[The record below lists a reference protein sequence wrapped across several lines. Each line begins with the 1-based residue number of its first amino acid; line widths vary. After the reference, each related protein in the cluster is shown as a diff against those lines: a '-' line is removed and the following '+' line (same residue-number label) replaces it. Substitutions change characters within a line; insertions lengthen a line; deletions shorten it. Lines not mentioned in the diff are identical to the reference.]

1 MTKSNSSHLT
11 PSPSLLTP
19 HAAIAVVGA
28 GRWGKNHIKTLH
40 DLGFLAAIVEADS
53 DTRNMFKEKYQG
65 VKTFAT
71 VRDAIKEDFDGFT
84 VATPAETHFKIA
96 EFIITHKRHVLVEKP
111 LTLKASEARRL
122 KELAEGNNVNLM
134 VGHLLLFHPAIRKIK
149 ELIEKGKIGKL
160 EYIYSNR
167 LNLGTVRTEENILW
181 SFAPHDISIFQYF
194 IGSLP
199 VEVISRGGAFLQP
212 HIHDSSM
219 TVLTYPGNIVGHIY
233 VSWLHPFKEHRMV
246 VIGSKGMF
254 SYEDSSDDKSILFYE
269 KGIDWIQGEPIKRDG
284 PTEVIPYEKKM
295 PLTEE
300 LKYFAKHTNGD
311 PIKIADAQN
320 GVEVL
325 EILEKASESLL
336 TEGRG
341 ERKEEDKRVRRL
353 EGERGRGIEIGK
365 GQMSD
370 IRSQRSEDIGQSE
383 RKEEDKRVRRLE
395 GERLGYFVHHSSE
408 IDKGC
413 TIGSGTKIWHFS
425 HILSG
430 SRIGENCN
438 IGQNV
443 VIGPDVTIGKQCKIQ
458 NNVSVYKG
466 VTLEDGVFC
475 GPSMVFTNIYNP
487 RAEIRKMDHVRPTLV
502 KKGATIGANAT
513 IVCGT
518 TLGRYS
524 FIGAGAVVTKD
535 VPDYALVVG
544 NSARQIGW
552 VCECGERLVQKSEV
566 GDRKSNFETL
576 ECVFCGKSYRE
587 SDSGIK
593 EKSLAEA

>member
-1 MTKSNSSHLT
+1 MNKK
-11 PSPSLLTP
+11 
-19 HAAIAVVGA
+19 ICVVGA

-40 DLGFLAAIVEADS
+40 SLDCLAGIVEASADV
-53 DTRNMFKEKYQG
+53 RAEFKEKYPD
-65 VKTFAT
+65 VETLAT
-71 VRDAIKEDFDGFT
+71 IRDAIKEDFDGFT
-84 VATPAETHFKIA
+84 VATPAETHFEIA
-96 EFIITHKRHVLVEKP
+96 KFIISRKKHILVEKP
-111 LTLKASEARRL
+111 LTLKASEAMCL
-122 KELAEGNNVNLM
+122 KELAEENNVNLM

-149 ELIEKGKIGKL
+149 ELIENGKIGKL

-219 TVLTYPGNIVGHIY
+219 TVLTYPDNIVGHIY

-254 SYEDSSDDKSILFYE
+254 SYEDSSDDKNILFYE

-311 PIKIADAQN
+311 AIKIADAQN

-336 TEGRG
+336 TGG
-341 ERKEEDKRVRRL
+341 
-353 EGERGRGIEIGK
+353 
-365 GQMSD
+365 
-370 IRSQRSEDIGQSE
+370 SQRSEVRGQKSE
-383 RKEEDKRVRRLE
+383 VGDQR
-395 GERLGYFVHHSSE
+395 FFAHHSAE
-408 IDKGC
+408 IDEKV
-413 TIGSGTKIWHFS
+413 TIGPGTKIWHFS

-430 SRIGENCN
+430 SKIGENCN

-443 VIGPDVTIGKQCKIQ
+443 VVGPDVTIGKQCKIQ

-487 RAEIRKMDHVRPTLV
+487 RAEIRKMDQVRPTLV
-502 KKGATIGANAT
+502 KKGTTIGANAT
-513 IVCGT
+513 IVCGVT
-518 TLGRYS
+518 IGRYS
-524 FIGAGAVVTKD
+524 FVGAGAVVTKD

-552 VCECGERLVQKSEV
+552 VCECGERLADEL
-566 GDRKSNFETL
+566 NCL
-576 ECVFCGKSYRE
+576 ACGKSYRE
-587 SDSGIK
+587 CDSGIK
-593 EKSLAEA
+593 EKSLAEPTKFAEGK

>member
-1 MTKSNSSHLT
+1 MNKK
-11 PSPSLLTP
+11 
-19 HAAIAVVGA
+19 ICVVGA

-40 DLGFLAAIVEADS
+40 ELDFLAGIVEADS
-53 DTRNMFKEKYQG
+53 DTRNLFKEKYPG
-65 VKTFAT
+65 VKTFST
-71 VRDAIKEDFDGFT
+71 IRDAVEKDFDGFT
-84 VATPAETHFKIA
+84 VATPAETHYKIA
-96 EFIITHKRHVLVEKP
+96 EFIITRKKHVLVEKP

-122 KELAEGNNVNLM
+122 KELAEENNVNLM

-149 ELIEKGKIGKL
+149 ELIQKGKIGKL

-219 TVLTYPGNIVGHIY
+219 TVLTYPDNIVGHIY

-254 SYEDSSDDKSILFYE
+254 SYEDSSEDKNILFYE

-284 PTEVIPYEKKM
+284 PTEVLPYEKNM

-300 LKYFAKHTNGD
+300 LKYFAAHTNGD
-311 PIKIADAQN
+311 SIRIADAQN
-320 GVEVL
+320 GAEVL

-336 TEGRG
+336 TGEG
-341 ERKEEDKRVRRL
+341 
-353 EGERGRGIEIGK
+353 GRSEVNG
-365 GQMSD
+365 
-370 IRSQRSEDIGQSE
+370 QRSEVGGQDFFSHETAVIDSDCNIG
-383 RKEEDKRVRRLE
+383 K
-395 GERLGYFVHHSSE
+395 
-408 IDKGC
+408 
-413 TIGSGTKIWHFS
+413 GTKIWHFS

-430 SRIGENCN
+430 SKIGENCN

-443 VIGPDVTIGKQCKIQ
+443 VAGPDVSIGKGCKIQ
-458 NNVSVYKG
+458 NNVSVFKG

-487 RAEIRKMDHVRPTLV
+487 RAEIRKMDQVRPTLV
-502 KKGATIGANAT
+502 KHGATLGANCT

-518 TLGRYS
+518 TIGRYA
-524 FIGAGAVVTKD
+524 FIGAGAIVTRN
-535 VPDYALVVG
+535 VPDHALMLGNPARRVG
-544 NSARQIGW
+544 WMCQ
-552 VCECGERLVQKSEV
+552 CGERLTDDLDCPV
-566 GDRKSNFETL
+566 
-576 ECVFCGKSYRE
+576 CGKKYEKQARG
-587 SDSGIK
+587 DGI
-593 EKSLAEA
+593 ERRGAMG

>member
-1 MTKSNSSHLT
+1 MKQRPPFVPTDTSRS
-11 PSPSLLTP
+11 
-19 HAAIAVVGA
+19 ICVVGA
-28 GRWGKNHIKTLH
+28 GRWGKNHIKTFH
-40 DLGFLAAIVEADS
+40 KLGFLAGIVEANADV
-53 DTRNMFKEKYQG
+53 RAEFREKYPE

-71 VRDAIKEDFDGFT
+71 VREAIKEDFDGFT

-96 EFIITHKRHVLVEKP
+96 EFIINHKKHILVEKP
-111 LTLKASEARRL
+111 ITLKASEARRL
-122 KELAEGNNVNLM
+122 KELAEENNVNLM

-149 ELIEKGKIGKL
+149 ELIKKGKIGKL

-254 SYEDSSDDKSILFYE
+254 SYEDSSEDKNILFYE

-300 LKYFAKHTNGD
+300 LKYFAKHTNGE

-336 TEGRG
+336 TGTATVIPNPSILNPFLCSNSSPLTPHATVHESAIVDEGSS
-341 ERKEEDKRVRRL
+341 
-353 EGERGRGIEIGK
+353 IGA
-365 GQMSD
+365 
-370 IRSQRSEDIGQSE
+370 
-383 RKEEDKRVRRLE
+383 
-395 GERLGYFVHHSSE
+395 
-408 IDKGC
+408 
-413 TIGSGTKIWHFS
+413 GTKIWHFS

-430 SRIGENCN
+430 SNIGKNCN

-443 VIGPDVTIGKQCKIQ
+443 AIGPDVTIGKQCKIQ

-487 RAEIRKMDHVRPTLV
+487 RAEIRKMDQIRPTLV
-502 KKGATIGANAT
+502 KKGATLGANCT
-513 IVCGT
+513 IVCGVT
-518 TLGRYS
+518 IGRYA
-524 FIGAGAVVTKD
+524 FIGAGAVVTRN

-544 NSARQIGW
+544 NPGKQIGYM
-552 VCECGERLVQKSEV
+552 CECGEKLDEKLKCTV
-566 GDRKSNFETL
+566 
-576 ECVFCGKSYRE
+576 CGKAYQKNME
-587 SDSGIK
+587 GLN
-593 EKSLAEA
+593 SLSA

>member
-1 MTKSNSSHLT
+1 MDKK
-11 PSPSLLTP
+11 
-19 HAAIAVVGA
+19 ICVVGA

-40 DLGFLAAIVEADS
+40 ELGCLAGIVEANP
-53 DTRNMFKEKYQG
+53 DTRNGFKDKFPD

-71 VRDAIKEDFDGFT
+71 ARDAIKENFDGFT
-84 VATPAETHFKIA
+84 VATPAETHFEIA
-96 EFIITHKRHVLVEKP
+96 KFIISHKKHVLVEKP
-111 LTLKASEARRL
+111 ITLKGSKARYL
-122 KELAEGNNVNLM
+122 KKLAEENGVNLM

-149 ELIEKGKIGKL
+149 ELIENGKIGKL

-181 SFAPHDISIFQYF
+181 SFAPHDISIFQFF

-254 SYEDSSDDKSILFYE
+254 SYEDSSDDKNILFYE
-269 KGIDWIQGEPIKRDG
+269 KGIDWIRGEPIKRDG
-284 PTEVIPYEKKM
+284 PTEAISYDKKM

-300 LKYFAKHTNGD
+300 LKYFVDHTNGD
-311 PIKIADAQN
+311 SVEIANAQN

-336 TEGRG
+336 SSGSQKSEVRG
-341 ERKEEDKRVRRL
+341 GKS
-353 EGERGRGIEIGK
+353 EIGRH
-365 GQMSD
+365 G
-370 IRSQRSEDIGQSE
+370 
-383 RKEEDKRVRRLE
+383 
-395 GERLGYFVHHSSE
+395 FTAHPTAE
-408 IDKGC
+408 IDQGS

-430 SRIGENCN
+430 SKIGENCN

-443 VIGPDVTIGKQCKIQ
+443 VIGPDVTIGRQCKIQ

-487 RAEIRKMDHVRPTLV
+487 RAEISKMDQIRPTLV
-502 KKGATIGANAT
+502 KKGVTIGANAT
-513 IVCGT
+513 IVCGV

-524 FIGAGAVVTKD
+524 FIGAGAVITKD
-535 VPDYALVVG
+535 VPDHALMVG
-544 NSARQIGW
+544 NPQRQIGW
-552 VCECGERLVQKSEV
+552 ACLCGERLA
-566 GDRKSNFETL
+566 DNL
-576 ECVFCGKSYRE
+576 ECSSCNKSYRKCE
-587 SDSGIK
+587 TGIQ
-593 EKSLAEA
+593 EISS